1 MIVLKFGGTSVQDA
15 EAIDRVASIVR
26 SRMDRAP
33 VVVVSAL
40 GGVTNDLLHVADLA
54 SRGELIPA
62 LLHVEALRDRHLAT
76 CESLLAGSDEADDLA
91 AELSAAFDELAH
103 LAEALSRLAHLSP
116 RILDTVTSMGEQLS
130 SLLVAAAF
138 RVRGLP
144 AQHVDA
150 RSVMITDNRFGK
162 ATPLPD
168 EIAQACRTHV
178 APVVSAGRIPVLGGY
193 IGADS
198 TGTTTTLG
206 RGGSDYSAA
215 LFGTAL
221 AADAI
226 EIWTDVDGILTADP
240 RVVSGAKVV
249 ENIRFDEAAELA
261 SFGAKVLHPSTIAPA
276 VRLGIPVYVLNSRR
290 PEGTGTRIAFDS
302 LPRPVTAVAVKKG
315 VTLVRVKSP
324 RMLLAPGF
332 MKGIFEVFER
342 NRTSVDVVA
351 TSEVSV
357 SVTVDDAANLESVL
371 VELAPLGDVLVER
384 GRGIVALVGSGI
396 TEGGMV
402 MARALGALGDV
413 KIHMASLSS
422 SGINL
427 SLVLDDD
434 QVEPVMVRLHK
445 EFFET

>member
-15 EAIDRVASIVR
+15 EAIDRAAGIVR

-54 SRGELIPA
+54 SKGQLIPA
-62 LLHVEALRDRHLAT
+62 LLNVEALRDRHLAA
-76 CESLLAGSDEADDLA
+76 CDALLAESEEADDVA
-91 AELSAAFDELAH
+91 TDISAAFDELAH

-116 RILDTVTSMGEQLS
+116 RSQDTVAAMGEQLS
-130 SLLVAAAF
+130 SVLVAAAF
-138 RVRGLP
+138 RARGIP
-144 AQHVDA
+144 ADHVDA
-150 RSVMITDNRFGK
+150 RQVMITDEHYGK
-162 ATPLPD
+162 AAPLPD
-168 EIAQACRTHV
+168 EIAEECRTWI
-178 APVVSAGRIPVLGGY
+178 APVVAGGRVPVLGGY
-193 IGADS
+193 IGS
-198 TGTTTTLG
+198 TKQGVTTTLG

-215 LFGTAL
+215 LFGAAM

-240 RVVSGAKVV
+240 RVVPGAQVI
-249 ENIRFDEAAELA
+249 ESIRFDEAAELA

-290 PEGTGTRIAFDS
+290 PDGTGTRIAFDAP
-302 LPRPVTAVAVKKG
+302 PRPVTAVAVKRG

-324 RMLLAPGF
+324 RMLLAHGF
-332 MKGIFEVFER
+332 MRSIFEVFER

-357 SVTVDDAANLESVL
+357 SVTVDDTTYLESVL
-371 VELAPLGDVLVER
+371 VELAPLGDTLVER

-396 TEGGMV
+396 TEGGGV
-402 MARALGALGDV
+402 MARAMGALGDARV
-413 KIHMASLSS
+413 HMASLSS

-434 QVEPVMVRLHK
+434 RVQPVMVRLHR
-445 EFFET
+445 EFFGT